1 MKPISEV
8 ISISNLDQQSRFS
21 ILESSFVFAFA
32 GRTCRVCL
40 WDKAFLPCDI
50 VQMLN
55 DGILTAL
62 LTDEQKKKKSV
73 EQEAL
78 MLKTLLSDGVTFAM
92 LRASQEEV
100 TYI

>member
-1 MKPISEV
+1 
-8 ISISNLDQQSRFS
+8 
-21 ILESSFVFAFA
+21 
-32 GRTCRVCL
+32 
-40 WDKAFLPCDI
+40 
-50 VQMLN
+50 MLN

-78 MLKTLLSDGVTFAM
+78 MSKTLLSDGVTFAM

>member
-1 MKPISEV
+1 
-8 ISISNLDQQSRFS
+8 
-21 ILESSFVFAFA
+21 
-32 GRTCRVCL
+32 
-40 WDKAFLPCDI
+40 
-50 VQMLN
+50 MLN

-62 LTDEQKKKKSV
+62 LTDEQKKTLKKSV

-78 MLKTLLSDGVTFAM
+78 MSKTLLSDGVTFAM